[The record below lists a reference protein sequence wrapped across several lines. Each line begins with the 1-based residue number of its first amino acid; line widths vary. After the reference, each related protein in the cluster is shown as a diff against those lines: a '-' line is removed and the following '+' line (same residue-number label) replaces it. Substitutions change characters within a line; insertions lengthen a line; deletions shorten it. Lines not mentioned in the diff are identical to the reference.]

1 MFARI
6 LLVLLAVV
14 LVNARPSAAGTGMFV
29 GAAEDEARQ
38 VDPGV
43 AKSKMDLAA
52 LAGLGTIR
60 MTATWSPGR
69 TVVAGDDLLSL
80 QNAANAAQ
88 FDGIRLIL
96 SVYPRDHRATPLTSR
111 ARGEFAQYAAS
122 IARLVPGITD
132 FVVGNEPNLN
142 MFWMPQFG
150 PGGSDRAAA
159 SYELL
164 LAKTYDALKSVS
176 TEIDVIGG
184 ALSPRGQD
192 KPGAARQTHSPTA
205 FITDLGAAYRA
216 SGRTRPIMD
225 MFALH
230 PYLIPSK
237 LPPTFAHPKTTTIGI
252 ADYRKLVGLLT
263 HAFAHT
269 AQPGATLPIVY
280 DEFGYQSV
288 IPSWKRS
295 EYTHLGTTT
304 ARDAITESR
313 QALYYRQAIALAACQ
328 PNVAGLLIFHVA
340 DERDAKA
347 WQSGVYYADDT
358 PKTSMDGVRL
368 AALAAQN
375 GTFASC
381 ATRKTASSLVSA
393 VFRDPSATSGALQID
408 LTCDG
413 ACTYRAGLIDLESG
427 RVVSTVDGDGIDD
440 QAISIP
446 HAGLVPG
453 SYQYTLRTFTSGR
466 PGTAVTRYSRPF
478 TIPAAPSG
486 AQTTLLPLLPLLP
499 TLVPIAPLAALVPVA
514 P

>member
-1 MFARI
+1 MLGRL
-6 LLVLLAVV
+6 LLVILALALLC
-14 LVNARPSAAGTGMFV
+14 ARPSAAGTGIFV
-29 GAAEDEARQ
+29 GAAEDEARN

-52 LAGLGTIR
+52 VAGLGTIR
-60 MTATWSPGR
+60 MTAIWLPGR

-80 QNAANAAQ
+80 RNAADAAQ
-88 FDGIRLIL
+88 FDGIRLIV
-96 SVYPRDHRATPLTSR
+96 SVYPRDHRTTPLTSR

-122 IARLVPGITD
+122 IARLVPGIRD

-176 TEIDVIGG
+176 PAINVIGG

-205 FITDLGAAYRA
+205 FITDLGASYRA

-237 LPPTFAHPKTTTIGI
+237 LPPTFAHPHTTTIGI
-252 ADYRKLVGLLT
+252 ADYRKLVALLT
-263 HAFAHT
+263 RAFAHT
-269 AQPGATLPIVY
+269 GQPGATLPIVY
-280 DEFGYQSV
+280 DEFGYQSA
-288 IPSWKRS
+288 IPSWKRAM
-295 EYTHLGTTT
+295 YTHLGTAT

-340 DERDAKA
+340 DEQDANA

-375 GTFASC
+375 GTVATC
-381 ATRKTASSLVSA
+381 AAGKTASSLVGV
-393 VFRDPSATSGALQID
+393 VFRDAAASPGSLQID
-408 LTCDG
+408 LTCDA
-413 ACTYRAGLIDLESG
+413 ACTYRTDLINLETG
-427 RVVSTVDGDGIDD
+427 RAVSTVDGDGAGS
-440 QAISIP
+440 QTVSIP
-446 HAGLVPG
+446 QAGLASG
-453 SYQYTLRTFTSGR
+453 SYQYAVRAFTSGR

-478 TIPAAPSG
+478 TVPSAPIG
-486 AQTTLLPLLPLLP
+486 GQTTLLPLLSSLP
-499 TLVPIAPLAALVPVA
+499 TLVPVA

>member
-1 MFARI
+1 MLGRV
-6 LLVLLAVV
+6 LLVILVLALLG
-14 LVNARPSAAGTGMFV
+14 ARSSSAGTGIFV
-29 GAAEDEARQ
+29 GAAEDEARS
-38 VDPGV
+38 VDPAT

-60 MTATWSPGR
+60 MTVNWSPGR
-69 TVVAGDDLLSL
+69 TIVAGDDLLSL
-80 QNAANAAQ
+80 RNAANAAQ
-88 FDGIRLIL
+88 FDGIRLIV
-96 SVYPRDHRATPLTSR
+96 SIYQRDHRTTPLTSR

-122 IARLVPGITD
+122 IARLVPGISD
-132 FVVGNEPNLN
+132 FVIGNEPNLN

-150 PGGSDRAAA
+150 PGGSDRAAI

-176 TEIDVIGG
+176 PQINVIGG

-216 SGRTRPIMD
+216 SRRTRPIMD

-230 PYLIPSK
+230 PYLIPSR
-237 LPPTFAHPKTTTIGI
+237 LQPTFAHPKTTTIGI
-252 ADYRKLVGLLT
+252 ADYTKLVALLK

-295 EYTHLGTTT
+295 GYIHLGTAT

-313 QALYYRQAIALAACQ
+313 QALYYREAIALAACQ

-340 DERDAKA
+340 DERDANA

-368 AALAAQN
+368 AALAAQK

-381 ATRKTASSLVSA
+381 TAPKRASSLVGA
-393 VFRDPSATSGALQID
+393 VFRDASATSGPLQID
-408 LTCDG
+408 LSCDV
-413 ACTYRAGLIDLESG
+413 ACTYRADLIDLESG
-427 RVVSTVDGDGIDD
+427 RVVSSADGDSTGE
-440 QAISIP
+440 QTVSIP
-446 HAGLVPG
+446 DAGLDAG
-453 SYQYTLRTFTSGR
+453 SYQYGLRTFTYGR

-478 TIPAAPSG
+478 TIPAVSAG
-486 AQTTLLPLLPLLP
+486 EQTTLLPLLTSLP
-499 TLVPIAPLAALVPVA
+499 TLAPTSPLVPIAP
-514 P
+514 